1 MKKENPEDIKNP
13 ENPPAPETPAK
24 PRKEKKEKPKKEKRK
39 PQGNDVHLPVLV
51 ELTYSVSVL
60 LLILVGLSVVI
71 VSVLTGASLL
81 NLVLRTSAAML
92 AIGCLLV
99 VIFYQVSSGSLQ
111 ASLAEQEEA
120 QKKPAQ
126 ETEIPEARANPET
139 HTKAEA

>member
-13 ENPPAPETPAK
+13 ENPPAPGTPAK
-24 PRKEKKEKPKKEKRK
+24 PRKEKKEKPKKEKK
-39 PQGNDVHLPVLV
+39 PLPVNDVHLPVLV
-51 ELTYSVSVL
+51 ELTYSISVL

-92 AIGCLLV
+92 AMGCLLV

-111 ASLAEQEEA
+111 ASLAEQEES
-120 QKKPAQ
+120 QKKSA
-126 ETEIPEARANPET
+126 EEIEIPEAQANSET
-139 HTKAEA
+139 HSKAEA